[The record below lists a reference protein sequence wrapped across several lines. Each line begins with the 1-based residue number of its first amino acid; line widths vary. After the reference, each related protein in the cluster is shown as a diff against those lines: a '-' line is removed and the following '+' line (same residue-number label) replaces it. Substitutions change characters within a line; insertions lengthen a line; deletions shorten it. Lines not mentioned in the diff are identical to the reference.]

1 MPRSVVRIGDR
12 TSHGGVVVTGDQTL
26 NVFGQAAARRG
37 DMTTCPRC
45 KGSYPIVEGTRSTGS
60 SQWLALE
67 GMRTACGATLIAS
80 QHFWQEADATGTSST
95 AQVDTNA
102 KAYKGRFQV
111 LDDASREPL
120 PGQQYRVTTIDGKP
134 VEGETDADGYTAWVE
149 SEAPD
154 MLTLE
159 LPAGNQER
167 TS

>member
-1 MPRSVVRIGDR
+1 MYGKP
-12 TSHGGVVVTGDQTL
+12 
-26 NVFGQAAARRG
+26 
-37 DMTTCPRC
+37 
-45 KGSYPIVEGTRSTGS
+45 PIVEGARSTGS

-80 QHFWQEADATGTSST
+80 QHFWREADATGTSSIVP
-95 AQVDTNA
+95 ADTNA
-102 KAYKGRFQV
+102 KAYRGRFQV

-120 PGQQYRVTTIDGKP
+120 PGQQYRVTTIDGAP
-134 VEGETDADGYTAWVE
+134 IEGETHVDGYTAWIE

-159 LPAGNQER
+159 PLARNQEG

>member
-26 NVFGQAAARRG
+26 NVFGQAAARKG

-95 AQVDTNA
+95 AAADTNA
-102 KAYKGRFQV
+102 KAYRGRFQV

-120 PGQQYRVTTIDGKP
+120 PGQQYRVTTIDGTP
-134 VEGETDADGYTAWVE
+134 IEGETDADGFTAWIE

-159 LPAGNQER
+159 LLARNQEG

>member
-1 MPRSVVRIGDR
+1 MPRSVIRIGDR

-67 GMRTACGATLIAS
+67 GMRTACGATLVAS
-80 QHFWQEADATGTSST
+80 QHFWQEADATGTST
-95 AQVDTNA
+95 AVPAGTNVNT
-102 KAYKGRFQV
+102 YKGRFQV
-111 LDDASREPL
+111 FRDASREPHS
-120 PGQQYRVTTIDGKP
+120 GQRYRVTTIDGTP
-134 VEGETDADGYTAWVE
+134 FEGETDADGYTAWIE
-149 SEAPD
+149 SQSPD
-154 MLTLE
+154 MLALE
-159 LPAGNQER
+159 LLDRNQDE